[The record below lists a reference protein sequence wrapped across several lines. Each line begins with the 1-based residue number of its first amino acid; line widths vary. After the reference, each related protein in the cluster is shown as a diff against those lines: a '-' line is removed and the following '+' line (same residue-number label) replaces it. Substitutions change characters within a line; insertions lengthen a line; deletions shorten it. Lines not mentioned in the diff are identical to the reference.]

1 MKKLPKDA
9 EASNILIGELDE
21 LIVSNIISFLFL
33 WDNFLLTN
41 NRIYARM
48 FNYKTSMPTCI
59 SDVVGYPKTRNPRGK
74 TPTFW
79 YPNPKNGT
87 RTPGQPEFCT
97 ENPDYF
103 GTRPEPDFC
112 YPTTP
117 LPTSSVNSTKFYTY
131 VSLANAVL
139 HFF

>member
-74 TPTFW
+74 NPTLSYPNPTQPEKLYPNPYPTRILVTFVMKTWKTPTFFIPE
-79 YPNPKNGT
+79 PNPNLAT
-87 RTPGQPEFCT
+87 RLHHYFRHTWFCLLIIM
-97 ENPDYF
+97 E
-103 GTRPEPDFC
+103 
-112 YPTTP
+112 
-117 LPTSSVNSTKFYTY
+117 
-131 VSLANAVL
+131 
-139 HFF
+139 

>member
-1 MKKLPKDA
+1 MQF
-9 EASNILIGELDE
+9 GE
-21 LIVSNIISFLFL
+21 S
-33 WDNFLLTN
+33 
-41 NRIYARM
+41 
-48 FNYKTSMPTCI
+48 
-59 SDVVGYPKTRNPRGK
+59 SDVVGYPKTRGGKPRLCD
-74 TPTFW
+74 TRTR
-79 YPNPKNGT
+79 KNGT
-87 RTPGQPEFCT
+87 RTPAQPEFCT
-97 ENPDYF
+97 ENPDFF